1 MITFAATKQ
10 TLTIMNQTMK
20 DLNLDIQK
28 SALAEGNKVPNM
40 GTDLNPVMTTEEF
53 HQLLEENTRKQ
64 NELRVERQERM
75 ANLQEAYT
83 TTIDAIVAQEH
94 AVTDALHKRRAEFEE
109 AKRFY
114 DLAIRGYAKDRN
126 LAGQKYNKDK
136 AELIGE
142 FATQNEQLQTERHN
156 IFERFGRSGQ
166 IVGDME
172 GLLHPEWRKHKPK
185 VGGSEDE

>member
-1 MITFAATKQ
+1 MITFVATKQ

-75 ANLQEAYT
+75 ADLQEAYS
-83 TTIDAIVAQEH
+83 TTIDAIVGQEH
-94 AVTDALHKRRAEFEE
+94 AVTDALRKRRAEFEE

-126 LAGQKYNKDK
+126 LAGQKYNKGK

-142 FATQNEQLQTERHN
+142 FSTRNEQLQMERHD
-156 IFERFGRSGQ
+156 IFERYKRSGG
-166 IVGDME
+166 IVEDME
-172 GLLHPEWRKHKPK
+172 GLLHLEWRRKKK
-185 VGGSEDE
+185 AGGSEDE

>member
-1 MITFAATKQ
+1 
-10 TLTIMNQTMK
+10 MK
-20 DLNLDIQK
+20 DHNLQEK
-28 SALAEGNKVPNM
+28 
-40 GTDLNPVMTTEEF
+40 MTTEEF

-75 ANLQEAYT
+75 ANLQEVYT
-83 TTIDAIVAQEH
+83 ATIDAIVGQEH

-126 LAGQKYNKDK
+126 LAGQKYNKGK

-142 FATQNEQLQTERHN
+142 LTTRNEQLQMERHD
-156 IFERFGRSGQ
+156 IFERYMRSG
-166 IVGDME
+166 GANCGRHGRTLTSRME
-172 GLLHPEWRKHKPK
+172 KAQAKSRRIGR
-185 VGGSEDE
+185 